1 MCVPM
6 RSLAGPARPNARRLP
21 IGSLLALTSPFTQAL
36 RRERLG
42 RSLEDLGSI
51 VAAGGA
57 IRVGE
62 LGSGEPRPRLT
73 GAQPAPARELTEAD
87 RQALAR
93 AEDKRARKRLKRALR
108 ALPALW
114 KPAVAPAVIRK
125 VRRDV

>member
-6 RSLAGPARPNARRLP
+6 RSLAGPAQPNARRLP

-62 LGSGEPRPRLT
+62 LEVENR
-73 GAQPAPARELTEAD
+73 
-87 RQALAR
+87 AR
-93 AEDKRARKRLKRALR
+93 A
-108 ALPALW
+108 
-114 KPAVAPAVIRK
+114 
-125 VRRDV
+125 

>member
-57 IRVGE
+57 LRLGE
-62 LGSGEPRPRLT
+62 LGNEKPRPRPT
-73 GAQPAPARELTEAD
+73 GAQPAATIGSTLAARRAGIHAALNAIPANNTASS
-87 RQALAR
+87 A
-93 AEDKRARKRLKRALR
+93 
-108 ALPALW
+108 
-114 KPAVAPAVIRK
+114 
-125 VRRDV
+125 